1 MKTQAMDKAKTA
13 VSDCLYPF
21 KTVLVEQGYPSS
33 EHFQVVHDA
42 NGIGAALK
50 ACVAF
55 DSRVR
60 IARVSGYA

>member
-33 EHFQVVHDA
+33 EHFQV
-42 NGIGAALK
+42 
-50 ACVAF
+50 
-55 DSRVR
+55 
-60 IARVSGYA
+60 